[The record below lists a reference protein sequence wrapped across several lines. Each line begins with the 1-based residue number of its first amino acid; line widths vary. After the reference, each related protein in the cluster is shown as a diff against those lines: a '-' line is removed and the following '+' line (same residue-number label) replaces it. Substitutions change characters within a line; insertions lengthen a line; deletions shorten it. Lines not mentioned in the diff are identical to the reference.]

1 MESRRLIHNS
11 YEGFVFG
18 FTLIELL
25 VVVVIIMIA
34 AMTVIPMMGSAA
46 SVQLRS
52 ASNLIAADLEY
63 TKSLAITRQQNY
75 TVVFDEDTESYKVQD
90 QSGTVI
96 SHPVNKGFNYR
107 VDFTTDS
114 RLNGVDIYSV
124 DFDSGDSVE
133 FDFLG
138 SPFNSGGGPLN
149 NGLITLKAG
158 NATTT
163 VNVTAVTGFVSI
175 N

>member
-1 MESRRLIHNS
+1 VESQRLIHNG
-11 YEGFVFG
+11 YESFVFG
-18 FTLIELL
+18 FTLIEIL

-63 TKSLAITRQQNY
+63 TKSLAITRQEDY
-75 TVVFDEDTESYKVQD
+75 TVVFYEDTESYEVQKN
-90 QSGTVI
+90 GTVI
-96 SHPVNKGFNYR
+96 QHPVNKGFDYR
-107 VDFTTDS
+107 VNFTTDS

-124 DFDSGDSVE
+124 DFNSGDSVK
-133 FDFLG
+133 FDCLG
-138 SPFNSGGGPLN
+138 SPLNGGV
-149 NGLITLKAG
+149 ITLKAG

-163 VNVTAVTGFVSI
+163 INVSAVTGFVSI

>member
-1 MESRRLIHNS
+1 VESQRLIHNS

-18 FTLIELL
+18 FTLIEIL

-63 TKSLAITRQQNY
+63 TKSLAITRQEDY
-75 TVVFDEDTESYKVQD
+75 TVVFYEDTESYEVQKN
-90 QSGTVI
+90 GTVI
-96 SHPVNKGFNYR
+96 QHPVNKGFDYR
-107 VDFTTDS
+107 VNFTTNS
-114 RLNGVDIYSV
+114 RLSGVDIYDV
-124 DFDSGDSVE
+124 VLDSADSVE
-133 FDFLG
+133 FDYLG
-138 SPFNSGGGPLN
+138 SPNVGGD
-149 NGLITLKAG
+149 IILKAG

-163 VNVTAVTGFVSI
+163 ISVSAVTGFVSI